1 MTIKERLIKFA
12 KSKERSVR
20 AFEREAGLTIG
31 YVNTIRVSV
40 QPDKLQ
46 RIASRYPDLNA
57 EWLMTG
63 VGPMTRGGSVNTPAA
78 ANKAETPDVFTAP
91 LLPLAAQGGTL
102 NDFVVSIKVAECER
116 VVTPIRDV
124 DFVMTVTG
132 DSMAPDYPN
141 GAHRFG
147 LFASVGDKI
156 EFESHVILFRLL
168 DVVDYLPDGHNVG
181 RSSEPSDDGAPVVDD
196 SFRLV
201 DYALVFEFERARHL
215 MRGDVHIRRQLQCL
229 PSMGY
234 SYLYV
239 VGSVLPFIVGVD
251 NGFECGRHGAAF

>member
-20 AFEREAGLTIG
+20 AFERETGLTIG
-31 YVNTIRVSV
+31 YINTIRVSI

-63 VGPMTRGGSVNTPAA
+63 NGPMTKSDKTADILPPVCVRSVD
-78 ANKAETPDVFTAP
+78 TPDVFTAP

-102 NDFVVSIKVAECER
+102 NDFVMSVKVAECER

-141 GAHRFG
+141 GGQVLIKRIDEKAFLEWGR
-147 LFASVGDKI
+147 VY
-156 EFESHVILFRLL
+156 VL
-168 DVVDYLPDGHNVG
+168 DTCN
-181 RSSEPSDDGAPVVDD
+181 
-196 SFRLV
+196 
-201 DYALVFEFERARHL
+201 
-215 MRGDVHIRRQLQCL
+215 
-229 PSMGY
+229 
-234 SYLYV
+234 
-239 VGSVLPFIVGVD
+239 GSVIKEVRKGTDADSVLCYSLNPDPKYQPFAVRFADIYGMYRVLM
-251 NGFECGRHGAAF
+251 CMSLK

>member
-1 MTIKERLIKFA
+1 MTIKERLVKFA

-46 RIASRYPDLNA
+46 RIASRYPDLNT

-63 VGPMTRGGSVNTPAA
+63 VGPMTRGGSVKTSTAT
-78 ANKAETPDVFTAP
+78 NKAETPNVFTAP

-102 NDFVVSIKVAECER
+102 NDFVVSIKIAECER

-141 GAHRFG
+141 GAQVLIKKVDETAF
-147 LFASVGDKI
+147 I
-156 EFESHVILFRLL
+156 EWGRVYVL
-168 DVVDYLPDGHNVG
+168 DTCN
-181 RSSEPSDDGAPVVDD
+181 
-196 SFRLV
+196 
-201 DYALVFEFERARHL
+201 
-215 MRGDVHIRRQLQCL
+215 
-229 PSMGY
+229 
-234 SYLYV
+234 
-239 VGSVLPFIVGVD
+239 GSVIKEVRKG
-251 NGFECGRHGAAF
+251 GR